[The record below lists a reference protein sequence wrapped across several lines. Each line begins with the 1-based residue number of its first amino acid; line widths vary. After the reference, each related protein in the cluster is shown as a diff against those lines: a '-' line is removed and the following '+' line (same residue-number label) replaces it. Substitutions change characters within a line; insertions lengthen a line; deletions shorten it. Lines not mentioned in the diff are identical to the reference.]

1 MLREVPQSPFH
12 VLPKELPLM
21 VKKVAKLLNMLPEGG
36 PPAFDGFVRAL
47 TVNDQLDLAGKLLNQ
62 EEAARMEERKA
73 ARVEER
79 KAARVLF
86 PIVQYFCN

>member
-1 MLREVPQSPFH
+1 MLHSPFH
-12 VLPKELPLM
+12 VLLKDLRTKKE
-21 VKKVAKLLNMLPEGG
+21 KAAELLRMLPEGG
-36 PPAFDGFVRAL
+36 PNAFDVFVDGLRL
-47 TVNDQLDLAGKLLNQ
+47 TGQSHIGYELLKQ
-62 EEAARMEERKA
+62 DCVARVEERKA

>member
-1 MLREVPQSPFH
+1 
-12 VLPKELPLM
+12 M

-36 PPAFDGFVRAL
+36 RPAFDVFVDGLRL
-47 TVNDQLDLAGKLLNQ
+47 TGQSPLAGELQKQ
-62 EEAARMEERKA
+62 EEAARVEERKA

>member
-1 MLREVPQSPFH
+1 MPQSPFH
-12 VLPKELPLM
+12 VLLKDLPTKKE
-21 VKKVAKLLNMLPEGG
+21 KAAELLRMLPEGG
-36 PPAFDGFVRAL
+36 PNAFDVFVDVLRF
-47 TVNDQLDLAGKLLNQ
+47 TGQSRFGYPLLKQ
-62 EEAARMEERKA
+62 DCD